1 MQRFERACIVVAL
14 RLREGSATIS
24 QKGRRDLAEKGSRR
38 GMEISKLTS
47 RVPIFPLF
55 ISVSLLV
62 GWFIPGFYAWTDS
75 DQSRPS
81 PLLWK
86 VPLWSAIAFAAFCV
100 ALPWLP
106 IGAKPPSDAPR
117 KPMRF
122 SVRTL
127 LMITAGVAVATALFA
142 KFPLVLS
149 GIACAGAYAYLIWLC
164 VKTPHHRLAASALI
178 GVMILPYAWV
188 VGYDELDRL
197 LPTLA
202 IMIAGMPAFLPAAFL
217 SQMIGQHFQESQWLA
232 FLLTTAEL
240 LIGIWMI
247 RLGAKRTIAYLM
259 LVLLISAV
267 GSLGFYMMCIA

>member
-1 MQRFERACIVVAL
+1 
-14 RLREGSATIS
+14 
-24 QKGRRDLAEKGSRR
+24 
-38 GMEISKLTS
+38 MEISKLAS

-55 ISVSLLV
+55 IAVSLLV

-86 VPLWSAIAFAAFCV
+86 VPLWSAIASAAFCV

-106 IGAKPPSDAPR
+106 IGTKPSGDAPH

-127 LMITAGVAVATALFA
+127 LMITAAAAVAIPLFA

-149 GIACAGAYAYLIWLC
+149 GIACVGSYAFLIWFC
-164 VKTPHHRLAASALI
+164 VRNPQHRMAALALMACL
-178 GVMILPYAWV
+178 ILPYAWV
-188 VGYDELDRL
+188 VGYDELDRI

-202 IMIAGMPAFLPAAFL
+202 VMIAGMPAFLPAAFL
-217 SQMIGQHFQESQWLA
+217 SQMFGQHFQESQWLA
-232 FLLTTAEL
+232 FLLTAVEL
-240 LIGIWMI
+240 LLGIWMI
-247 RLGAKRTIAYLM
+247 GLGPKRTIAYLL
-259 LVLLISAV
+259 LVMLISGV